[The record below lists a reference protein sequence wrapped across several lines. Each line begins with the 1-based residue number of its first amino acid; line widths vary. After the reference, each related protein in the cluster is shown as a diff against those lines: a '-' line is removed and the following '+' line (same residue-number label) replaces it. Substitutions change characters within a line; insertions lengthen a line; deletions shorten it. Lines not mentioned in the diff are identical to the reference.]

1 MELSK
6 LIEKYHAEF
15 TKNVIS
21 SERMSEAE
29 KEMNVQFGEELKTYL
44 MSYGYL
50 ALNYVELYGINSVQ
64 GLDSDMVV
72 QTKYLHKYFPASSG
86 LTALE
91 NLGDGE
97 YILVDKEDRIFSLS
111 LSENH
116 VKPLEQSLFEY
127 INRRF
132 EEISGL

>member
-15 TKNVIS
+15 TKNVIY
-21 SERMSEAE
+21 SELMQEAE

-72 QTKYLHKYFPASSG
+72 QTKYLHKYFSASSG
-86 LTALE
+86 FTALE

-97 YILVDKEDRIFSLS
+97 YILIDKEDRIFSLS

-116 VKPLEQSLFEY
+116 VKPLGQSLSEY
-127 INRRF
+127 IIHRF
-132 EEISGL
+132 EEVSGL